1 MAQDFISA
9 ILGSQPDYS
18 SILSPQQSQQLRTNA
33 NLNAAIGAI
42 VPLLSL
48 SGPQMRPVGTGQAL
62 GAALGGAFGGY
73 TQGFDRTLQQIA
85 TGMQLESLKK
95 KQEQQTALQNA
106 LALPDVKS
114 RIEALQN
121 LGQYDVVKNIAESQK
136 ALRQSGLMRDETASE
151 MPSPIAPYLNA
162 ESPNVKTLATQ
173 LDNAYKSG
181 ILDEE
186 TLLKRIEPLARMEE
200 AYVSRQES
208 RADRASMRA
217 EAQAERVALRE
228 EQATKLSP
236 EQQKQITG
244 AQNTVNAIK
253 EFKDELQSFDPRSL
267 ANLSPA
273 SRAKIQTKYRNMQL
287 QAKEA
292 YNLGVLNGP
301 DLTIIEQLVADP
313 TSYTG
318 ALIGKKGIEAQAS
331 ELSRIIKDIGVVAS
345 QKPKSVTEPAMP
357 KETRPQAKGVRFLG
371 FE

>member
-1 MAQDFISA
+1 MAQDIISA
-9 ILGSQPDYS
+9 LLGSQPDFS
-18 SILSPQQSQQLRTNA
+18 SALSPQQAQQLRTNS
-33 NLNAAIGAI
+33 NLNAALGAI
-42 VPLLSL
+42 IPLLGL

-73 TQGFDRTLQQIA
+73 NQGFDRTLQQIA

-121 LGQYDVVKNIAESQK
+121 LGQYDLVKNIAESQK
-136 ALRQSGLMRDETASE
+136 AIRQSGLMRDETASE
-151 MPSPIAPYLNA
+151 MPSPVAPYLSA
-162 ESPNVKTLATQ
+162 KSPNVKTLAVQ
-173 LDNAYKSG
+173 LDKAYKDG
-181 ILDEE
+181 FIDDEN
-186 TLLKRIEPLARMEE
+186 LLKRLEPLARMEE
-200 AYVSRQES
+200 SFIFNEERKAE
-208 RADRASMRA
+208 RAETRA
-217 EAQAERVALRE
+217 EARAVRE

-273 SRAKIQTKYRNMQL
+273 ARAKIQTKYRNMQL

-318 ALIGKKGIEAQAS
+318 ALIGKKGIDAQAS
-331 ELSRIIKDIGVVAS
+331 ELSRIIKDIGTVAG

-357 KETRPQAKGVRFLG
+357 KETKPQAKGVRFLG